1 MPNTSKHQQ
10 QNDGMENLRKKRKQR
25 KPWCQNMPKPH
36 AKKKQINTSLL
47 SGLSPE
53 NIQRAPL
60 TAWNQVLYC
69 VTVLFWMQDD
79 ARWCKFT
86 TCHNQKKA
94 SAACWA
100 LCGSRKVP
108 GGQMNLAGI
117 HLLAAPEVPT
127 ITIVE
132 YMLNTCWIPDR
143 SRSCEGPKESK
154 QKCANCANACQTD
167 GVVVPK
173 SGHLRWTLARHV
185 MQTGAW
191 AAGNRERL
199 SNMFKCP
206 TWARHCKKASRES
219 LPHI

>member
-1 MPNTSKHQQ
+1 M
-10 QNDGMENLRKKRKQR
+10 
-25 KPWCQNMPKPH
+25 
-36 AKKKQINTSLL
+36 
-47 SGLSPE
+47 
-53 NIQRAPL
+53 
-60 TAWNQVLYC
+60 TAWRIWVRKESIANHDAKTTCKTKTKSIHPWFLVCVSRKYPTGTAHSLKPGSILCNAIVLDARWC
-69 VTVLFWMQDD
+69 KMMQDD

-86 TCHNQKKA
+86 TFHNQKKA

-108 GGQMNLAGI
+108 GGQMNLAGD

-154 QKCANCANACQTD
+154 QTCANGANACQTD
-167 GVVVPK
+167 AVVVPK

-185 MQTGAW
+185 IQTGAW
-191 AAGNRERL
+191 AVGNRERL

>member
-1 MPNTSKHQQ
+1 M
-10 QNDGMENLRKKRKQR
+10 
-25 KPWCQNMPKPH
+25 MPKPH
-36 AKKKQINTSLL
+36 AKQKPNQYILDFWSV
-47 SGLSPE
+47 SPE
-53 NIQRAPL
+53 NIQPAPL

-69 VTVLFWMQDD
+69 VTLLFWMQDD
-79 ARWCKFT
+79 ARWCKVMQV
-86 TCHNQKKA
+86 HNISQPKESECSMLSSLRLTEGA
-94 SAACWA
+94 GRANE
-100 LCGSRKVP
+100 P
-108 GGQMNLAGI
+108 GGRSPPCSTGSPYHNNCWI
-117 HLLAAPEVPT
+117 H
-127 ITIVE
+127 VE

-154 QKCANCANACQTD
+154 QTCANGANACQTD

-185 MQTGAW
+185 IQTGAW
-191 AAGNRERL
+191 AVGNRERL